1 MTLIISQDD
10 ACTLA
15 SLIKRVNGF
24 EDANGNSPAMFFKIT
39 DTHGLILE
47 LKAKPGPQGN
57 TSIYVREKV
66 KASAK
71 KAYVVFQGNTC
82 ATGID
87 FPAYTSELFIYW
99 NHVPGLPP
107 EMIRAPIVLEVGE

>member
-15 SLIKRVNGF
+15 SLIKHVNGF
-24 EDANGNSPAMFFKIT
+24 ENTNGNSPAVFFKIT
-39 DTHGLILE
+39 DTQDLILE

-57 TSIYVREKV
+57 TAIYVREKV
-66 KASAK
+66 KASSK
-71 KAYVVFQGNTC
+71 KAYVVFKGNTC
-82 ATGID
+82 ETGID
-87 FPAYTSELFIYW
+87 FPPYTSEMVIYW

-107 EMIRAPIVLEVGE
+107 EMERAPLILEVS